1 MVYFIDKVKHYYRQ
15 FLFLVVRGYLSVLC
29 ASSVALWITVQVLF
43 AYRYIHKQHHKFAA
57 PFGLAAEYA
66 HPIETVILGLG
77 FFIGP
82 LFWCLFQELHVFTMV
97 IWLAV
102 RLIQVV
108 DAHSG
113 YDFPIV
119 S

>member
-1 MVYFIDKVKHYYRQ
+1 MVD
-15 FLFLVVRGYLSVLC
+15 S
-29 ASSVALWITVQVLF
+29 
-43 AYRYIHKQHHKFAA
+43 RYIHKQHHKFAA

-66 HPIETVILGLG
+66 HPVETVVLGVG
-77 FFIGP
+77 FFLGP
-82 LFWCLFQELHVFTMV
+82 LFWCLFQELHVFTMA

-113 YDFPIV
+113 YDFPFV
-119 S
+119 F